1 MITREMTITNKL
13 GLHARA
19 ASKFVAEAQKFAAE
33 ISVSNAD
40 KSVDGKRIM
49 SMMMLAATQGTV
61 ISVSADGADESA
73 ALEALEALLASKFGE
88 DE

>member
-61 ISVSADGADESA
+61 ISVSADGADESD